1 MTRELAG
8 LKVSNL
14 GLGTAALGLDH
25 RISEQQAKNVIGTA
39 LDRGIRVIDTARSY
53 ATTSQPGRSE
63 RLVASCVGG
72 RDDILIVV
80 KGGSTRVASDRF
92 VLDGSAAGL
101 RGHVQDSLSHLRRE
115 AIDLYVLH
123 WPDPAVP
130 IEESVGELHDLR
142 VAGLIR
148 HVGVSNVDVPLL
160 LRAAATTELS
170 VVENPLPPDQ
180 ELPVAVLAQC
190 IALGLTFLAYG
201 CLGNDGAAGRSR
213 QLAPLARETG
223 TSPTQLVLAWL
234 RQQSDAVL
242 PLVGAR
248 RSATIADSAL
258 AEQLVLGPEI
268 LGRVGAALGHL
279 SHGSESTDS
288 AESRGDATTC

>member
-8 LKVSNL
+8 LSVSNL
-14 GLGTAALGLDH
+14 ALGTAALGLDQ
-25 RISEQQAKNVIGTA
+25 RISDQQAKTVIEAA

-53 ATTSQPGRSE
+53 TTTSQPGRSE
-63 RLVASCVGG
+63 CLVAACVGR
-72 RDDILIVV
+72 RDDVLIVV

-92 VLDGSAAGL
+92 VLDGSFAGL
-101 RGHVQDSLSHLRRE
+101 CGHVQDSLRHLRRE

-123 WPDPAVP
+123 WPDPEVP
-130 IEESVGELHDLR
+130 IEESVGALHDLR

-170 VVENPLPPDQ
+170 AVENPLPPDQ
-180 ELPVAVLAQC
+180 ELPTVMLAQC
-190 IALGLTFLAYG
+190 TALGLTFLAYG
-201 CLGNDGAAGRSR
+201 CLGHDGAAGRSR
-213 QLAPLARETG
+213 VLAPLARETG

-248 RSATIADSAL
+248 RTASIADSVL
-258 AEQLVLGPEI
+258 AQELVLEPEI
-268 LGRVGAALGHL
+268 LDRVGDALGHPPDP
-279 SHGSESTDS
+279 DS
-288 AESRGDATTC
+288 AAATESREEPSTC